1 MEDSYPDKVESS
13 VIPGSLNISSFYYAW
28 DGTNLAAKMPGNSFN
43 YESVPAQYGHIV
55 HVTVCCVQVLR
66 APRGH
71 PRLPGAAAAEV
82 HRLQGGAVPRHSLV
96 QR

>member
-43 YESVPAQYGHIV
+43 YESVPAQCPHGHIG
-55 HVTVCCVQVLR
+55 HVTVCCVG
-66 APRGH
+66 APSATGTSSATRS
-71 PRLPGAAAAEV
+71 R
-82 HRLQGGAVPRHSLV
+82 SS
-96 QR
+96 

>member
-43 YESVPAQYGHIV
+43 YESVPSVLMVIL
-55 HVTVCCVQVLR
+55 VT
-66 APRGH
+66 
-71 PRLPGAAAAEV
+71 
-82 HRLQGGAVPRHSLV
+82 
-96 QR
+96 

>member
-43 YESVPAQYGHIV
+43 YQSVPAQRPHGHA
-55 HVTVCCVQVLR
+55 VCCVQVLR

-71 PRLPGAAAAEV
+71 SRLPGAAAAQV
-82 HRLQGGAVPRHSLV
+82 HCLQGGAVPRHSLV